1 MTDFHTSRTILAVTI
16 AAAVSWTSLALPLEA
31 DTGTDFPSPMSGP
44 GVETIKKSQQKKI
57 QRGWEE
63 VIAGDLVDGRKRV
76 ARLGRL
82 APARLLEYQIR
93 LTEGRDDITD
103 ELAAFCEEKPD
114 YAAAWVTLS
123 IAAERAGSELV
134 ALQAARRAGEL
145 WTTSPWGDRA
155 ADLERRWIRDRIEEA
170 ERLFDSGDFDAALTE
185 LDAVDAL
192 DSLNRESVLLA
203 AKIAFADDQIDRAV
217 ELLSELPD
225 DPDARFL
232 EGQIAESRQ
241 NWQSAMDSYSSL
253 PEDYPERGSA
263 LQRAQIRWRL
273 TLLPKYARQSMESD
287 QITRGDL
294 AVVLVSIRPR
304 LETLQGG
311 PVPVM
316 SDIVDYPG
324 QREIITVVRLGIM
337 NADRRGH
344 RFYPDGEA
352 ALETIRGAIQ
362 RTKSLLGLPA
372 PVWCGESDVVGSAC
386 ISIPSPTSGGSIVE
400 AVFDVVS
407 GAGS

>member
-1 MTDFHTSRTILAVTI
+1 MTDFHTSRTILAVTL

-31 DTGTDFPSPMSGP
+31 GTGTDFPSPVSGP
-44 GVETIKKSQQKKI
+44 GVETIKKSQKKKI

-93 LTEGRDDITD
+93 ITEGRDEITD
-103 ELAAFCEEKPD
+103 ELAAFCEEQPN

-123 IAAERAGSELV
+123 IAAERAGSEVV

-145 WTTSPWGDRA
+145 WTTSPWSDRA
-155 ADLERRWIRDRIEEA
+155 ADLERRWICDRIEEA
-170 ERLFDSGDFDAALTE
+170 ERLFDSGDLDAALTE
-185 LDAVDAL
+185 LNAVDAL
-192 DSLNRESVLLA
+192 DPLNRESVFLA

-217 ELLSELPD
+217 ELLGELPD

-311 PVPVM
+311 QVPVM

-344 RFYPDGEA
+344 LFYPNGVA

-362 RTKSLLGLPA
+362 RTRSLLGLPA

-386 ISIPSPTSGGSIVE
+386 ISIPSPTNGGSIVE

>member
-1 MTDFHTSRTILAVTI
+1 MTDLHTPRAILAITI
-16 AAAVSWTSLALPLEA
+16 AAAVSCASFPLEA
-31 DTGTDFPSPMSGP
+31 GTDEQFPSPVSGP
-44 GVETIKKSQQKKI
+44 GVEAIKKSQRKKI

-63 VIAGDLVDGRKRV
+63 VIAGDLRAGRKRV

-82 APARLLEYQIR
+82 VPAQLLEYQIR
-93 LTEGRDDITD
+93 LTEGGEDITD
-103 ELAAFCEEKPD
+103 DLAAFCQEKPD

-134 ALQAARRAGEL
+134 ALRAARRAGEL
-145 WTTSPWGDRA
+145 WTASPWGDRA
-155 ADLERRWIRDRIEEA
+155 ADLEQRWIRDRIEEA
-170 ERLFDSGDFDAALTE
+170 ERLFGTGDLAAAMTE
-185 LDAVDAL
+185 LDAVRAL
-192 DSLNRESVLLA
+192 DPQNRQPILLT
-203 AKIAFADDQIDRAV
+203 AKIALANDQIDRAV

-232 EGQIAESRQ
+232 EGKIAESRQ

-273 TLLPKYARQSMESD
+273 TLLPNYARQSMESD
-287 QITRGDL
+287 RITRGDL
-294 AVVLVSIRPR
+294 AVILVSIQPR

-344 RFYPDGEA
+344 LFYPDGEA

-362 RTKSLLGLPA
+362 RSRSLLGLPA
-372 PVWCGESDVVGSAC
+372 PVWCEKSDVVGSAC
-386 ISIPSPTSGGSIVE
+386 ISMPSPTSGGSIVE
-400 AVFDVVS
+400 AVLDVVS